1 EKKHVSSRGSN
12 PFQRKNML
20 VPGEIVLFY
29 QKQAIVTPEQTFSGH
44 KVHHHKAAT
53 KKRRTS
59 VEILRLCQV
68 E

>member
-1 EKKHVSSRGSN
+1 SSRGSN

-29 QKQAIVTPEQTFSGH
+29 QKQVIATPKTSIFRPQSAPPQGWQ
-44 KVHHHKAAT
+44 AT

>member
-1 EKKHVSSRGSN
+1 
-12 PFQRKNML
+12 ML